1 MKKRIAISVLLS
13 VAVLLLSYIAGNS
26 ARPLA
31 GEKSV
36 LVKLNSWKTMLGL
49 AHDSVPDDV
58 LLVNVAYDKM
68 LVDYTE
74 DGLPIGQETITDRRK
89 LLEFLTKAREADNY
103 KFIMMD
109 VILEQG
115 ITTEYDSALF
125 HAIAQ
130 MPRIVIPVHADAPL
144 QEKQLSAILWAA
156 NGINRPESG
165 KRVNP
170 TTKGVYNID
179 VYAVMA
185 GGIYKYD
192 PAAHAL
198 TQVSPVDFRP
208 QINEKQTFVHTA
220 PLTLFYVSN
229 PVPPRDPSRPVNKER
244 QHENNCLVAG
254 TMLQS
259 VALVAVDEGLG
270 TCVRGSIDKD
280 AFAKAAGLAPEQTV
294 LISQTIGVLP

>member
-1 MKKRIAISVLLS
+1 MKHFTANNLKKIS
-13 VAVLLLSYIAGNS
+13 VAVCAVGIFAG
-26 ARPLA
+26 ALA
-31 GEKSV
+31 
-36 LVKLNSWKTMLGL
+36 LPVKAMAAEPQAPAAITLP
-49 AHDSVPDDV
+49 VPF
-58 LLVNVAYDKM
+58 
-68 LVDYTE
+68 TRE
-74 DGLPIGQETITDRRK
+74 GITVKEALDRRRSSRQ
-89 LLEFLTKAREADNY
+89 F
-103 KFIMMD
+103 
-109 VILEQG
+109 
-115 ITTEYDSALF
+115 
-125 HAIAQ
+125 
-130 MPRIVIPVHADAPL
+130 ADAAL
-144 QEKQLSAILWAA
+144 TEKQLSALLWAA

-170 TTKGVYNID
+170 APMGIYNID

-208 QINEKQTFVHTA
+208 QITDRQAFVHTA

-244 QHENNCLVAG
+244 QHANNCLVAG

-270 TCVRGSIDKD
+270 TCVRGSVDKE
-280 AFAKAAGLAPEQTV
+280 AFAKAAGLSPEQVV
-294 LISQTIGVLP
+294 LISQTVGVLPR